1 MQKKQ
6 AGCCLF
12 LLLYWLVGLLRD
24 FVMKMGVFFWRGM
37 LYNDFTMCFMMLWKL
52 CLGKTKKGSGT
63 ELFCDI

>member
-24 FVMKMGVFFWRGM
+24 FVMKMGVFFWQGM
-37 LYNDFTMCFMMLWKL
+37 LYNDFTM
-52 CLGKTKKGSGT
+52 
-63 ELFCDI
+63 